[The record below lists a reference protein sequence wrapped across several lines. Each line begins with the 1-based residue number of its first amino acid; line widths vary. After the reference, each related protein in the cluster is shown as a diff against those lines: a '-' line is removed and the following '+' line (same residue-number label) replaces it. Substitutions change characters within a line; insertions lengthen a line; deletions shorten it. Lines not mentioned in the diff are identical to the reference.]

1 MDEQQ
6 VDIVGLEFLQ
16 RSFDRLCRRLL
27 ARVGYPYLGGDKEL
41 VAAYSALFNGV
52 AYAAFVSIR
61 LSGVDRTISDGYC
74 VGDAS
79 FALGRVD
86 LIYAVAQDRHFYSV
100 V

>member
-1 MDEQQ
+1 MNEQQ
-6 VDIVGLEFLQ
+6 IYIVGLEFPQ
-16 RSFDRLCRRLL
+16 RGFDRSCRGLF
-27 ARVGYPYLGGDKEL
+27 AGVGYPYFCRYEKL